1 MPGRPTYPAIEVMLT
16 ICPWRLSRMYGNTAF
31 TIATAPK
38 TLMSNWRLN
47 SSNEDSSRVHLRD
60 RTPHCS
66 RERLWSDFPFNLR
79 NRRADRNARGA
90 RAASRRAHAK
100 HASRQRQRG
109 GRRKSGT
116 VGIGGSVLGLQQ
128 LDARDIEVR
137 NRSDAVAIGGERRVE
152 GRLRGL
158 RKQS

>member
-1 MPGRPTYPAIEVMLT
+1 M
-16 ICPWRLSRMYGNTAF
+16 
-31 TIATAPK
+31 K
-38 TLMSNWRLN
+38 TLQGY
-47 SSNEDSSRVHLRD
+47 LRD

-116 VGIGGSVLGLQQ
+116 VGVGGSLLW
-128 LDARDIEVR
+128 LEHRESADTE
-137 NRSDAVAIGGERRVE
+137 VAITSETLTIGSSRAVE
-152 GRLRGL
+152 GRRCG
-158 RKQS
+158 